1 MTPYVRASPHER
13 GTTKRN
19 RMVIFPDEPERNAAE
34 FLIIV
39 IPIWS

>member
-19 RMVIFPDEPERNAAE
+19 LMERFLNEPERKAAE

-39 IPIWS
+39 IPSWS